1 MKKLGEARESSYI
14 GRNIKI
20 NKNKM
25 AEELN
30 NEFDTQVRVQKA
42 FVEATQKKVENHQGL
57 NDNEIKH
64 LCPVAFKSTMT
75 NSEIQKL
82 GLSKHYS
89 FVPTMNV
96 VNDLRTLGYEVTD
109 AVQVKARKKS
119 TNGYQKHMITLEHPK
134 YKVEGSEE
142 YPQILLTNSH
152 DGGNAFSLSAG
163 IFRLVCSN
171 GLVIKTEDYGTARLV
186 HKGYSFEAVQ
196 KLVKEFEETMGEVL
210 TKITAMKKVELTKAQ
225 QIEFAKKAALLR
237 FTAKSYNEDNIAD
250 VVDIDDLLNVD
261 RKEDAGNGLYEVF
274 NRVQESIVQGKYLYA
289 SSGKVKDADTKT
301 RKARPIKNFKQ
312 SISVNKKL
320 SELAFELV

>member
-1 MKKLGEARESSYI
+1 
-14 GRNIKI
+14 
-20 NKNKM
+20 M
-25 AEELN
+25 AKELN
-30 NEFDTQVRVQKA
+30 NEFDVKVRLQKQFEESVA
-42 FVEATQKKVENHQGL
+42 EKVKNHQAL
-57 NDNEIKH
+57 NDKDLEY

-75 NSEIQKL
+75 QNEIETL

-89 FVPTMNV
+89 FVPTMKV
-96 VNDLRTLGYEVTD
+96 VNDLRNLGYDVVD
-109 AVQVKARKKS
+109 AKQVKARKKS

-152 DGGNAFSLSAG
+152 DGGNAFTLSAG

-171 GLVIKTEDYGTARLV
+171 GLVIKTEDYGSARLV

-196 KLVKEFEETMGEVL
+196 KLVEQFEETMSELL
-210 TKITAMKKVELTKAQ
+210 TKITAMKKVELTKEQ

-250 VVDIDDLLNVD
+250 VVDIDDLLNVE

-289 SSGKVKDADTKT
+289 ASGKVKDADTKT

>member
-1 MKKLGEARESSYI
+1 MSEKLNEQAREQQAYH
-14 GRNIKI
+14 NTVV
-20 NKNKM
+20 NKVLK
-25 AEELN
+25 
-30 NEFDTQVRVQKA
+30 
-42 FVEATQKKVENHQGL
+42 HQAL
-57 NDNEIKH
+57 NDEDIKY
-64 LCPVAFKSTMT
+64 LCPVAFKDKMT
-75 NSEIQKL
+75 KAEINRL

-96 VNDLRTLGYEVTD
+96 VNDLRALGYEVVD
-109 AVQVKARKKS
+109 AKQVSARKKS
-119 TNGYQKHMITLEHPK
+119 TKGYQKHMITLEHPK
-134 YKVEGSEE
+134 YKLDQVNEVEISDGKTETQVKKPTE

-152 DGGNAFSLSAG
+152 DGGNAFTLSAG

-171 GLVIKTEDYGTARLV
+171 GLVIKTEDYGSARLV

-196 KLVKEFEETMGEVL
+196 KLVKEFEETVSEVL
-210 TKITAMKKVELTKAQ
+210 NKITEMKKVELTKEQ

-250 VVDIDDLLNVD
+250 VVSIDDLLNVE

-289 SSGKVKDADTKT
+289 ASGKVNDADTKT

-312 SISVNKKL
+312 SIDVNKKL

>member
-1 MKKLGEARESSYI
+1 
-14 GRNIKI
+14 
-20 NKNKM
+20 M
-25 AEELN
+25 AEKLN
-30 NEFDTQVRVQKA
+30 NSEFDTQVRVQKA
-42 FVEATQKKVENHQGL
+42 FVEATAKKVENHQGL

-119 TNGYQKHMITLEHPK
+119 TNGYQKHMITLEHPDHK
-134 YKVEGSEE
+134 IDQVKEVELADGTTETQIQPAEE
-142 YPQILLTNSH
+142 YPQLLLTNSH

-196 KLVKEFEETMGEVL
+196 KLVKEFEETIGEVIN
-210 TKITAMKKVELTKAQ
+210 KITAMKKVELTKAQ

-250 VVDIDDLLNVD
+250 VVQIDDLLNAE
-261 RKEDAGNGLYEVF
+261 RPEDKGNGLYEVY
-274 NRVQESIVQGKYLYA
+274 NRVQESLVKGKYLYA
-289 SSGKVKDADTKT
+289 ASGSINKEGTKV
-301 RKARPIKNFKQ
+301 RKGREIKNFKQ
-312 SISVNKKL
+312 SIDVNKKL
-320 SELAFELV
+320 SALAFELV

>member
-1 MKKLGEARESSYI
+1 MSKED
-14 GRNIKI
+14 
-20 NKNKM
+20 
-25 AEELN
+25 LN
-30 NEFDTQVRVQKA
+30 NEFDVAVRLQKA
-42 FVEATQKKVENHQGL
+42 FEETTAEKVKNHQAL
-57 NDNEIKH
+57 NDSEIAL
-64 LCPVAFKSTMT
+64 LCPVALKNTMT
-75 NSEIQKL
+75 NSEIEKL

-89 FVPTMNV
+89 FVPTMKV

-109 AVQVKARKKS
+109 AVQVKARKKT

-196 KLVKEFEETMGEVL
+196 ELVKEFEETMGEVL
-210 TKITAMKKVELTKAQ
+210 TRITAMKKVELTKAQ

-250 VVDIDDLLNVD
+250 VVDIDDLLNVE

-289 SSGKVKDADTKT
+289 ASGKVKDADTKT

>member
-1 MKKLGEARESSYI
+1 MSK
-14 GRNIKI
+14 
-20 NKNKM
+20 
-25 AEELN
+25 EELN
-30 NEFDTQVRVQKA
+30 NEFDAAVRVQKA
-42 FVEATQKKVENHQGL
+42 FVDATAKKVENHQAL
-57 NDNEIKH
+57 NDGEIKH

-75 NSEIQKL
+75 NNEIQKL

-171 GLVIKTEDYGTARLV
+171 GLVIKTEDYGSARLV

-196 KLVKEFEETMGEVL
+196 EV
-210 TKITAMKKVELTKAQ
+210 
-225 QIEFAKKAALLR
+225 
-237 FTAKSYNEDNIAD
+237 S
-250 VVDIDDLLNVD
+250 
-261 RKEDAGNGLYEVF
+261 
-274 NRVQESIVQGKYLYA
+274 
-289 SSGKVKDADTKT
+289 
-301 RKARPIKNFKQ
+301 
-312 SISVNKKL
+312 
-320 SELAFELV
+320 